1 MSGGWYAIMYS
12 VVLKSR
18 QNTFTALLPRALVME
33 WSLHNELRL

>member
-18 QNTFTALLPRALVME
+18 QNTFTSLLPRVGTGEGLEFAQ
-33 WSLHNELRL
+33 